1 MELNM
6 SEPNA
11 ELIEKFYEAFRKG
24 QGQTMAAM
32 YHKDATF
39 EDPAFGVLK
48 GEMIGR
54 MWIMLTSR
62 SKDLVVNY
70 TNTSANQNSG
80 RCSWTADYT
89 FSKTGR
95 LVHNVIEAAFTF
107 KDGKIL
113 THKDDFNFYRWSRQA
128 FGPVGILI
136 GWTPFF
142 HAKVKKT
149 VRETLDSFEPKK

>member
-1 MELNM
+1 M

-11 ELIEKFYEAFRKG
+11 ELVERFYEAFRNG
-24 QGQTMAAM
+24 QGHTMAAM

-62 SKDLVVNY
+62 SKDLKVNY
-70 TNTSANQNSG
+70 TNISADQNSG

-89 FSKTGR
+89 FSKTGKP
-95 LVHNVIEAAFTF
+95 VHNIVEATFTF

-128 FGPVGILI
+128 LGLPGVLL

-142 HAKVKKT
+142 HAKLQKTFRGVLESFDPKKT
-149 VRETLDSFEPKK
+149 K

>member
-1 MELNM
+1 M
-6 SEPNA
+6 SESNA
-11 ELIEKFYEAFRKG
+11 ELIEKFYETFRKG
-24 QGQTMAAM
+24 QGQAMAAM

-62 SKDLVVNY
+62 SKDLKVNY
-70 TNTSANQNSG
+70 TNISADQKSG
-80 RCSWTADYT
+80 KCSWTADYT

-95 LVHNVIEAAFTF
+95 LVHNIIEASFTF

-128 FGPVGILI
+128 LGLPGVLL

-142 HAKVKKT
+142 HAKLQKT
-149 VRETLDSFEPKK
+149 FRGVLESFDPKRK